1 MQNALSSRWS
11 GTVWLDVTT
20 SWHDRHGAMN
30 GTMRVEKS
38 YYRELRQIMPETL
51 RLCRYQASRR
61 QFVSIATLPS
71 AGKTGNVAHSAHRV
85 HGGAPRLGRRIEQ
98 AVRAWRRSA
107 AAGAFRL
114 LDRLRGDHGSPFAE
128 ARTGDV
134 LLLTGENWSRFD
146 FAVLR
151 LARQRSGMRV
161 AAICQDLIPIK
172 CPQFYEADGFI
183 ERIER
188 YADFLVNDA
197 DLVIAIS
204 EKTRSDV
211 LAYARGRGGL
221 RGDIHTINLGHD
233 VGAPA
238 PAERPPALGM
248 LEPKKFVLSVST
260 IQSRKNFDLLYHL
273 WQRLSEEGLPD
284 LPKLVIAG
292 RKGFGSKDLL
302 WQIAHDPAVRDCVV
316 VRHDVSDAALAWL
329 YRECAFTLYPS
340 FYEGWG
346 LPVSESLAHGKFCIA
361 SNAPALVEAGQGLAR
376 HIDPLDFAAWK
387 AAIVALV
394 RSPEQLAELERRIKT
409 NYRGVTWQESA
420 QSLAALLK
428 NAC

>member
-1 MQNALSSRWS
+1 MEQS
-11 GTVWLDVTT
+11 V
-20 SWHDRHGAMN
+20 
-30 GTMRVEKS
+30 RV
-38 YYRELRQIMPETL
+38 
-51 RLCRYQASRR
+51 
-61 QFVSIATLPS
+61 
-71 AGKTGNVAHSAHRV
+71 
-85 HGGAPRLGRRIEQ
+85 
-98 AVRAWRRSA
+98 WRRA
-107 AAGAFRL
+107 ATAGAFRA
-114 LDRLRGDHGSPFAE
+114 LDRLRGDHVSPFAE
-128 ARTGDV
+128 AQPGDV

-151 LARQRSGMRV
+151 LARQRSGLRI

-172 CPQFYEADGFI
+172 CPQFYAADGFV

-204 EKTRSDV
+204 EKTKSDI
-211 LAYARGRGGL
+211 LDYARGRGGL
-221 RGDIHTINLGHD
+221 RGDIRTVHLGHD
-233 VGAPA
+233 IAAPTS
-238 PAERPPALGM
+238 AERPPALAT

-273 WQRLSEEGLPD
+273 WQRLSEDGLPD

-302 WQIAHDPAVRDCVV
+302 WQIAHDPAVRDCVM
-316 VRHDVSDAALAWL
+316 VRHDISDVALAWL

-361 SNAPALVEAGQGLAR
+361 SDAPALVEAGQGLAT
-376 HIDPLDFAAWK
+376 HIDPLDFMAWK
-387 AAIVALV
+387 EAIVALV
-394 RSPEQLAELERRIKT
+394 RSPERIAELERRIKA
-409 NYRGVTWQESA
+409 NYRAVTWGESA

-428 NAC
+428 NAP